1 LAAFEAGEPGFQ
13 AFVLWGEPRLRRAL
27 MAVYGIDRGLDAT
40 AEALAKAWER
50 WETVRTMA
58 NPLGYCYRVGQSST
72 RERKRPVVYSIAED
86 TEHWVEPL
94 LPSALASLP
103 MRQRV
108 AVVLIHGYGFSV
120 SEVAEL
126 IGARPVT
133 VRTHLAR
140 GLGRLRRALKADN
153 PKHTAIT
160 SNTAPP
166 VRTPTEAERQT
177 IDE

>member
-1 LAAFEAGEPGFQ
+1 LAAFEAGEPGFK
-13 AFVLWGEPRLRRAL
+13 AFVPWAEPRLRRAL
-27 MAVYGIDRGLDAT
+27 MAAYGIDRGLDAT
-40 AEALAKAWER
+40 AEALAKAWEH
-50 WETVRTMA
+50 WEAVRAMA

-72 RERKRPVVYSIAED
+72 RERKQPVVYSIAED

-120 SEVAEL
+120 SEVARL

-153 PKHTAIT
+153 PSQRAI
-160 SNTAPP
+160 SCNAAPP
-166 VRTPTEAERQT
+166 ARTHNEAERRT

>member
-1 LAAFEAGEPGFQ
+1 
-13 AFVLWGEPRLRRAL
+13 

-58 NPLGYCYRVGQSST
+58 NPLGYCYRVGQSSA
-72 RERKRPVVYSIAED
+72 RERKRPVVYSIAVD

-94 LPSALASLP
+94 LPSALL
-103 MRQRV
+103 
-108 AVVLIHGYGFSV
+108 LHGYGFSV
-120 SEVAEL
+120 SEVAEV

-140 GLGRLRRALKADN
+140 GLGRLRRALKADI
-153 PKHTAIT
+153 PSQRAIT
-160 SNTAPP
+160 CNAAPP
-166 VRTPTEAERQT
+166 ARTHQEAGRRT